1 MKKVL
6 ISVAVLLCLA
16 GSAQADPNAE
26 TAARGTVATAYMDTT
41 VTFTAS
47 TGDTIAFGFLADEVQ
62 VFANNGGADTLAV
75 TMFRSTATLSGGM
88 RAGLRV
94 VASAGVKVPPTGRTF
109 TCAEGFSG
117 LKGIPESATGNNSI
131 YTIIAS
137 VRTKRIN

>member
-1 MKKVL
+1 MKKIL
-6 ISVAVLLCLA
+6 ISVAAILCLAA

-26 TAARGTVATAYMDTT
+26 TAARASVATAYMDTT
-41 VTFTAS
+41 VTFTAT

-75 TMFRSTATLSGGM
+75 TLFRSAATISGGM
-88 RAGLRV
+88 RTGLRV

-117 LKGIPESATGNNSI
+117 LKGIPESTAGNNSI

-137 VRTKRIN
+137 VRNKR